1 MSLVLPVMGSVGR
14 GGQQRDTKADAGKER
29 SKDERGK
36 RMLEEIDHL
45 NAGLAISSVNGI

>member
-1 MSLVLPVMGSVGR
+1 MGSVGR
-14 GGQQRDTKADAGKER
+14 GGGQQRDTKADAGKAI

-45 NAGLAISSVNGI
+45 SAGLVAISSSVNGI